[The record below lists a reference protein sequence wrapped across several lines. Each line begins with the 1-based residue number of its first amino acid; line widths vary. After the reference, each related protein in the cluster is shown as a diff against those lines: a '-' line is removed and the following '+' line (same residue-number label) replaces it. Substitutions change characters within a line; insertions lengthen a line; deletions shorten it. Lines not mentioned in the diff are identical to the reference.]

1 MFKKA
6 KATGNWNT
14 DMDKAPR
21 DGSVVLL
28 LSCNG
33 VPLSAFWSKYKVPKE
48 SNIITPNKPPELVDE
63 EGWMASVGPGLVLVD
78 PMVAWAAVY
87 IPDMKFK
94 NSPFGNNGQMIPP
107 EEVKKQKEKEDEPTA
122 E

>member
-1 MFKKA
+1 MRKTRA
-6 KATGNWNT
+6 AGNWNF
-14 DMDKAPR
+14 DMDKAPK

-48 SNIITPNKPPELVDE
+48 SEIIYTPNKPPELVE
-63 EGWMASVGPGLVLVD
+63 AEGWMASVGPGLILVD

-94 NSPFGNNGQMIPP
+94 DSPFGNNGQTIPH
-107 EEVKKQKEKEDEPTA
+107 EEVEKQKKKEKDET
-122 E
+122 